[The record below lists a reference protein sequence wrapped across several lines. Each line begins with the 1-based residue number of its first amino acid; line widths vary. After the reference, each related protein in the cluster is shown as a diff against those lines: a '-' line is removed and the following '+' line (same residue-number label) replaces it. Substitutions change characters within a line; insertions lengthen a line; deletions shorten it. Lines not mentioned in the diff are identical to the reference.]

1 MMLPKFSLKNP
12 HTILALVLMVTALGF
27 FSFWLTPTDLFPD
40 TTPPQVSVV
49 TVYPGA
55 TSKDV
60 ADKITWVLEKEI
72 NTLPGLT
79 RITSTS
85 RDEVSSIRVEFNY
98 EKVVGEAVLNVQ
110 NTVARVRGD
119 LPAGAQDPRIY
130 RITDATRPL
139 LTLSLT
145 PKIGSMKTLAEIRLL
160 AENDIKNELL
170 AVPGVGDVQV
180 FGGHQPEVVVRVDRD
195 ALVAHGLTL
204 DEVIVRLATQNVSA
218 PAGTIYGS
226 KEEFLIQVAGEFLNA
241 RALESLPLASTASSQ
256 IYLRDVATVSLSEAD
271 LRSLYH
277 GNGKPAI
284 ALNVLRPDGGPTIKA
299 IHNVKAYLPELQRK
313 HSDIAFDVTE
323 DQQPIID
330 INIRGMRA
338 SLCQAIG
345 LTVLVIFFFL
355 ASARAAVAV
364 SISIPLSFL
373 AGLSVIWFSP
383 FTLDMV
389 TLSALI
395 VSVGM
400 VVDASIVVI
409 ENISRHYSA
418 METPDPFR
426 AALKGTSEVAQPITA
441 GMLTTVVVL
450 MPLMFTRGFTGRIM
464 LPLNMTIISTLIAS
478 LLVSLTVIPI
488 VAAKLLRRE
497 HKRKN
502 FFERL
507 FAPVGRGTNV
517 LTEVYVSL
525 VRWSLRHRVI
535 FMILALVFFIGTMRF
550 VRPLIGGEEMPPM
563 DTGIV
568 LIEFDTASGDR
579 PREVERILGQVEQI
593 INRTPGVLTV
603 SSVVG
608 SEPGVVSF
616 GAGTATTQSIKMTIR
631 LVDRTRRDQSIW
643 QINQVWRDEIRT
655 ISGVRTYR
663 VSEYGAT
670 AVSTTKAPFD
680 VIISGPD
687 PKVLDRLADRILNLL
702 KGTPGL
708 MDLRRSW
715 YADKPQKTVTVD
727 PHLSSLYGTSPAEV
741 GQNLKAAVQ
750 GLPATT
756 LRLAGFL
763 DIPVRVRYRA
773 EQAAEPE
780 RLTEAIIPTRLG
792 PVPLRSLATLESRRE
807 PPFITRENM
816 KNTIDLTGGNQVL
829 TISQVSELAKKQIQK
844 LDLPSGYDITVV
856 GSAADLAAGQ
866 KEMGQALLIGLV
878 LLYILLLAIFNSSF
892 HPISIMT
899 AIPLAVSGA
908 FWGLLIFDKPFCKP
922 AFMGV
927 ILLGGTIVNN
937 SILML
942 DFIIKERRKGVSL
955 EEAIT
960 QSVRLRL
967 RPILMTATSTVVG
980 FAPLTFEMAVGL
992 ERMSPLGVVAGTG
1005 LIVGT
1010 IVTTVA
1016 TPVIYSLLESFREKV
1031 VSRVPGKKGAGVP
1044 IALILAALIAAAT
1057 PKASWAQETL
1067 PAPLSLKAAVRYAL
1081 KHNPDLHTHRA
1092 EVARLEGAKTA
1103 VQAARRIQMDLLAA
1117 GTFSQ
1122 EKHGLIPQADNNVQ
1136 RFDDNLYQVGVRA
1149 RYLLFDFGRSNAQVK
1164 NAVAKLKA
1172 GMNRLSRL
1180 QQEVVFEVSQ
1190 LFLSALSVQD
1200 LLEAARASQKS
1211 LAALVENTDS
1221 LYVSG
1226 RAARIDSL
1234 KVRVRL
1240 ARVES
1245 EIAVLK
1251 SRQRTLKVSLAASL
1265 GWEND
1270 LPVLPYR
1277 NPDVAQADSVGQA
1290 EIAEV
1295 ILSRPDVAAMKA
1307 RKEATG
1313 AEILAAR
1320 KAYLPKVEAFGSYAW
1335 YGAADPKSAIPNGPT
1350 DRWEDDAVVGVQFTW
1365 PLLDGGLRRGQL
1377 AQAVAQDKAAQ
1388 AYLQHLRLAAKQ
1400 EIISAEARLDSA
1412 LAQVTVNALAL
1423 THAEETLRV
1432 EKLKYSAGKGI
1443 INDVLDA
1450 EAARFDADSLE
1461 RQSRRKAE
1469 IALLSL
1475 DLALGRIK
1483 TE

>member
-12 HTILALVLMVTALGF
+12 HTILALVLMVTSLGL
-27 FSFWLTPTDLFPD
+27 FSFWRTPTDLFPD
-40 TTPPQVSVV
+40 TAPPQVSVV

-55 TSKDV
+55 TSNDV
-60 ADKITWVLEKEI
+60 VDKITWVLEKEI

-98 EKVVGEAVLNVQ
+98 EKVVGEAVLDVQ
-110 NTVARVRGD
+110 NAVARVRGD
-119 LPAGAQDPRIY
+119 LPVGVQDPRIY
-130 RITDATRPL
+130 RITDAIRPL

-145 PKIGSMKTLAEIRLL
+145 SKVGSMKTLAEIRLL

-170 AVPGVGDVQV
+170 AVPGVCDVQV
-180 FGGHQPEVVVRVDRD
+180 FGGHQPEIMVRLDRD

-204 DEVIVRLATQNVSA
+204 DEIIVRLATQNVSA

-226 KEEFLIQVAGEFLNA
+226 EEEFLIQVAGEFQNA

-256 IYLRDVATVSLSEAD
+256 IHLRDVATVSLSEAD

-277 GNGKPAI
+277 GNGKPGI
-284 ALNVLRPDGGPTIKA
+284 ALNVLRPDGGNTIKS
-299 IHNVKAYLPELQRK
+299 IHNVKDYLPELQRK
-313 HSDIAFDVTE
+313 YSDIAFEITE

-338 SLCQAIG
+338 SLYQAIV

-355 ASARAAVAV
+355 ANARSAVAV

-373 AGLSVIWFSP
+373 AGLSAIWFSP
-383 FTLDMV
+383 FTLNMV

-418 METPDPFR
+418 MEVPDPLQ
-426 AALKGTSEVAQPITA
+426 AALRGTSEVAQPITA
-441 GMLTTVVVL
+441 GMLTTVFVL
-450 MPLMFTRGFTGRIM
+450 IPLMFTRGFTGRIM
-464 LPLNMTIISTLIAS
+464 LPLNMTIISTLVAS
-478 LLVSLTVIPI
+478 LLVSLTIIPI
-488 VAAKLLRRE
+488 MAAKLLRKDY
-497 HKRKN
+497 KRKN
-502 FFERL
+502 LVERL
-507 FAPVGRGTNV
+507 FAPVGWGTDI
-517 LTEVYVSL
+517 LAEIYVEL
-525 VRWSLRHRVI
+525 VRWFLRHRVI
-535 FMILALVFFIGTMRF
+535 FVILALVFLIGTMRF
-550 VRPLIGGEEMPPM
+550 VKPMIGGEEMPPM
-563 DTGIV
+563 DTGIAI
-568 LIEFDTASGDR
+568 IEFDMASSVR
-579 PREVERILGQVEQI
+579 PREVERILGRVEQMVFS
-593 INRTPGVLTV
+593 TPGVLTV

-608 SEPGVVSF
+608 SEPGAVSF
-616 GAGTATTQSIKMTIR
+616 GAGSATTQSIKMTIR

-643 QINQVWRDEIRT
+643 EIEQAWRDEMRT

-670 AVSTTKAPFD
+670 PVSTSKAPFD

-687 PKVLDRLADRILNLL
+687 PTVLDRLADQALNLL

-715 YADKPQKTVTVD
+715 YADKSQKTVTVD

-741 GQNLKAAVQ
+741 GQNLRAAVQ

-763 DIPVRVRYRA
+763 NIPVRVRYRV
-773 EQAAEPE
+773 EQVDEPE
-780 RLTEAIIPTRLG
+780 RLAEAVIPTRFG
-792 PVPLRSLATLESRRE
+792 PTPLRALATFESRHE
-807 PPFITRENM
+807 PPFITRESLR
-816 KNTIDLTGGNQVL
+816 NTIDLTGGNKVL
-829 TISQVSELAKKQIQK
+829 TISQLSALAKKRLQK
-844 LDLPSGYDITVV
+844 LHVPSGYEVTVA
-856 GSAADLAAGQ
+856 GSAADLAEGQ
-866 KEMGQALLIGLV
+866 KEMGRALLIGLV
-878 LLYILLLAIFNSSF
+878 LLYILLLATFKSIF
-892 HPISIMT
+892 HPISIMM
-899 AIPLAVSGA
+899 AIPLAVAGA

-942 DFIIKERRKGVSL
+942 DFIIKARRKGMSM
-955 EEAIT
+955 EDAIT

-980 FAPLTFEMAVGL
+980 FAPLIFEMAVGL
-992 ERMSPLGVVAGTG
+992 ERMSPFGVVAGIG

-1010 IVTTVA
+1010 VVTTVA
-1016 TPVIYSLLESFREKV
+1016 TPVIYSLLESVRENV
-1031 VSRVPGKKGAGVP
+1031 VNRLPGRKGARVT
-1044 IALILAALIAAAT
+1044 IVLILTALIAAT
-1057 PKASWAQETL
+1057 VPKPSCAQETL
-1067 PAPLSLKAAVRYAL
+1067 PAPLSLEAAVDYAL
-1081 KHNPDLHTHRA
+1081 SHSPDLHTHRA
-1092 EVARLEGAKTA
+1092 EVARLEGTKKV
-1103 VQAARRIQMDLLAA
+1103 VQAVKGVQIDLLAA
-1117 GTFSQ
+1117 GTLSQ
-1122 EKHGLIPQADNNVQ
+1122 EKHALIPMVDNSVQ
-1136 RFDDNLYQVGVRA
+1136 RFDDKLYRVGFSA
-1149 RYLLFDFGRSNAQVK
+1149 HYLLFDFGRSSAEVE
-1164 NAVAKLKA
+1164 NAVANLKA
-1172 GMNRLSRL
+1172 GRNRLSRS
-1180 QQEVVFEVSQ
+1180 QEVVVFNVSRF
-1190 LFLSALSVQD
+1190 FLSALSVQD

-1211 LAALVENTDS
+1211 LATLVKTTDS
-1221 LYVSG
+1221 LHTSG

-1245 EIAVLK
+1245 EIAALEA
-1251 SRQRTLKVSLAASL
+1251 RQRTLEASLAASL
-1265 GWEND
+1265 GWEKA
-1270 LPVLPYR
+1270 LPALTYR
-1277 NPDVAQADSVGQA
+1277 NPDIVQADSLGQE
-1290 EIAEV
+1290 EIAEAV
-1295 ILSRPDVAAMKA
+1295 LSRLDIAAMKA
-1307 RKEATG
+1307 RKEA
-1313 AEILAAR
+1313 AEAEVIAAR
-1320 KAYLPKVEAFGSYAW
+1320 KNYLPKIEAFGSYAW
-1335 YGAADPKSAIPNGPT
+1335 YGAADPNPAIPGGPT
-1350 DRWEDDAVVGVQFTW
+1350 DRREDDALVGVQFTW
-1365 PLLDGGLRRGQL
+1365 PLFDGGLRRGKL
-1377 AQAVAQDKAAQ
+1377 AQAVAQKNAVQ
-1388 AYLQHLRLAAKQ
+1388 AYLERLRLAVRQ
-1400 EIISAEARLDSA
+1400 EIVSAEAHLDSS
-1412 LAQVTVNALAL
+1412 LAQVTANARAL
-1423 THAEETLRV
+1423 IQAEETLRV

-1475 DLALGRIK
+1475 DLALGRNK